1 MLFAGRISIPA
12 LGRISPMTRDELLQM
27 IQSRAARTC
36 IGPSTVRGRGNA
48 GAVEAARIFL
58 RRLNLAPFGSTDST
72 SFQTQLNLTTE
83 DLRKALPHGCQ
94 YWGMA
99 RKILN
104 IFLLDCFYT
113 SYLDSAFHLDR
124 AESFFELPLD
134 SITAKELRRA
144 AKKRDISLPPW
155 PGVKHLTIPVSASFQ
170 MAAADEASK
179 LGIARVH
186 LDAFWWSVS
195 RDADAT

>member
-1 MLFAGRISIPA
+1 
-12 LGRISPMTRDELLQM
+12 MTRDEFLQM

-58 RRLNLAPFGSTDST
+58 RHLNLVPFGVTDNT
-72 SFQTQLNLTTE
+72 IFQTQLNLTTE
-83 DLRKALPHGCQ
+83 DLRKALPRGCQ

-104 IFLLDCFYT
+104 IFLLDCLYT
-113 SYLDSAFHLDR
+113 SYLVSAFHLDR
-124 AESFFELPLD
+124 AKSSFELPLD

-144 AKKRDISLPPW
+144 AKKRGISLPPW
-155 PGVKHLTIPVSASFQ
+155 PGVKHLTMPVSASFQ
-170 MAAADEASK
+170 IAAADKASE
-179 LGIARVH
+179 LGIDRVH